1 MMDLSGG
8 IMILV
13 QMLPWFFLS
22 VILEMGGGYL
32 VWRWLRKHQSPWQGV
47 LGMLMLAVAVDILF
61 GGV

>member
-1 MMDLSGG
+1 
-8 IMILV
+8 MILV